1 MNQDLS
7 TKDLAVERDG
17 FVTMVEIRRPPH
29 NFFSLEL
36 IRSLADIF
44 AALDADPGCRCI
56 LLAAQ
61 GKSFCAGADFSGRE
75 RSVVPAEVQKSN
87 PLYDEAVRLFA
98 CLKPVVA
105 AVHGPAIGGG
115 LGLAVMADFRVTCP
129 EARFSANFNRL
140 GFHPGFGLTVTLPRL
155 VGVQKAALLFYTG
168 RRINGEEAFAIGL
181 ADFLVAQ
188 DQVRAEAMKLA
199 HEIALSAPLAVV
211 STRTTLR
218 LGLADQV
225 RVATAREGAEQGWQ
239 YMTEDFTE
247 GVAAMSQRRAP
258 QFKGK

>member
-1 MNQDLS
+1 MNQNLS
-7 TKDLAVERDG
+7 ATDIAVERDG
-17 FVTMVEIRRPPH
+17 FVTVVEICRPPH

-44 AALDADPGCRCI
+44 AALDTDPECRCI

-61 GKSFCAGADFSGRE
+61 GSSFCAGADFSSRE
-75 RSVVPAEVQKSN
+75 RSVVPAQQQKSN

-115 LGLAVMADFRVTCP
+115 LGLAVMADFRVTCK

-155 VGVQKAALLFYTG
+155 VGVQKAALLFYSG
-168 RRINGEEAFAIGL
+168 RRIGGEEAVAIGL

-199 HEIALSAPLAVV
+199 QEIAGSAPLAVV

-225 RVATAREGAEQGWQ
+225 RAATAREGAEQGWQ
-239 YMTEDFTE
+239 YMTEDFKE

-258 QFKGK
+258 RFKGK